1 MGVSLHA
8 AVCRHAFGVVGADRS
23 LGSVE
28 ILWDRIRAIQS
39 DRSAQ
44 HRLVAGIQV
53 YQDMISW
60 DSIAALFQGYINR
73 P

>member
-1 MGVSLHA
+1 
-8 AVCRHAFGVVGADRS
+8 VGADRS

-44 HRLVAGIQV
+44 HRLVAGIQA

>member
-1 MGVSLHA
+1 
-8 AVCRHAFGVVGADRS
+8 
-23 LGSVE
+23 
-28 ILWDRIRAIQS
+28 
-39 DRSAQ
+39 
-44 HRLVAGIQV
+44 LVAGIQV